1 MKTTNYKDTF
11 IEVAA
16 DCPVSKAEVPP
27 VKGEQK
33 SVANLQFDMIYE
45 HPYTYTSD
53 DVIFKVYAT
62 RNSISE
68 DMLATEREV
77 FFSKGQPC
85 LRTSPL
91 AKRYGWGIHSDENG
105 KVAIYGVDSQEYESL
120 ANDSSLKH
128 TKAVAA
134 KRQ

>member
-1 MKTTNYKDTF
+1 MKTTNYKNAF

-33 SVANLQFDMIYE
+33 SVANLQFGMIYE
-45 HPYTYTSD
+45 HPYRYTSD

-68 DMLATEREV
+68 DMLATERET

-105 KVAIYGVDSQEYESL
+105 RVAIYGVDSQEYESL
-120 ANDSSLKH
+120 ANDSSLEH
-128 TKAVAA
+128 TRAMSS
-134 KRQ
+134 KRK